1 MLDQQGNVVRME
13 DANGNVLASYSYD
26 TWGKIISATGSLAEI
41 NPLRYRGY
49 VYDQETGFY
58 YLQSRYYD
66 PAISRFLNAD
76 GYAVTGEGDVLG
88 YNMFAYCNND
98 PISRCF
104 TTFSQKERNGLLR

>member
-66 PAISRFLNAD
+66 PAISVSL
-76 GYAVTGEGDVLG
+76 
-88 YNMFAYCNND
+88 M
-98 PISRCF
+98 
-104 TTFSQKERNGLLR
+104 

>member
-1 MLDQQGNVVRME
+1 MLDQQGDVVRME

-26 TWGKIISATGSLAEI
+26 PWGKIISATGSLAEI

-66 PAISRFLNAD
+66 PAISCFVNAD
-76 GYAVTGEGDVLG
+76 GCAVIGEGGVLG